1 MWNFRV
7 FSRLI
12 AAWMLLSVAS
22 YGHQNGAPSPVNP
35 PDTAA
40 NAQATGTQQPSI
52 LSVREFFAA
61 GGAIGYVIVLF
72 SILMTAIIIDAAIG
86 LRRSVFMPPGLAEEV
101 HRYLTEHKAQE
112 VRTVCRAHPSFLSA
126 VLLAGVE
133 ELAAGLWPPVEK
145 AMEDSAAEQTARI
158 SRRIEYLSVIST
170 LAPMLG
176 LMGTV
181 WGMILAFMEFEQKA
195 NPQISELAPG
205 IYKALVTTLQGLA
218 VAIPCIAALAFF
230 RRRIDDLA
238 MESTL
243 LAGQVFADHRRS
255 LQRRRAEPAT
265 RGQ

>member
-1 MWNFRV
+1 MRNFRV
-7 FSRLI
+7 PVLM
-12 AAWMLLSVAS
+12 AAIWAVLVLVAFAR
-22 YGHQNGAPSPVNP
+22 QNVSTPADRP
-35 PDTAA
+35 AA
-40 NAQATGTQQPSI
+40 ATENVQPGGSGQASI

-61 GGAIGYVIVLF
+61 GGAIGYVIVFF

-86 LRRSVFMPPGLAEEV
+86 LRSNLFMPPGLAEEV
-101 HRYLTEHKAQE
+101 HRCLAEHKVQE
-112 VRTVCRAHPSFLSA
+112 LRTVCRAHPSFLST

-133 ELAAGLWPPVEK
+133 ELASAQWAPVEK
-145 AMEDSAAEQTARI
+145 AMEDTAAEQTARI
-158 SRRIEYLSVIST
+158 SRRVEYLSVIST

-218 VAIPCIAALAFF
+218 VAIPSIGALAFF

-243 LAGQVFADHRRS
+243 LAGRIFAD
-255 LQRRRAEPAT
+255 QRRALQKRRTEPT
-265 RGQ
+265 GRTQ